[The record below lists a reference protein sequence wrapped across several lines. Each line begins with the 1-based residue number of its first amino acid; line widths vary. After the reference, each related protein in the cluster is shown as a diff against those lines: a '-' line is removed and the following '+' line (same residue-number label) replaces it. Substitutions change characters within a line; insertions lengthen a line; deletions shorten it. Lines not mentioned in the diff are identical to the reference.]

1 MPLGIL
7 SLFRRHTD
15 NIILASASPRRSEI
29 LRLGGL
35 RDFTVAPVEVKEDI
49 EPGIPP
55 YEAVMKLSEK
65 KAAAA
70 SLMFSS
76 RDIIIAADTI
86 VWLDGRL
93 LGKPRDEAEAYKMLS
108 ELSGRSHTVYTGVTV
123 RRGDV
128 SITEYEATQVNFRE
142 LEKREIRAYI
152 RTGEPMDKAGAYGI
166 QGAACT
172 FVTGITGDY
181 FNIMGL
187 PAARVSRMLRG
198 FGVAMLK

>member
-1 MPLGIL
+1 
-7 SLFRRHTD
+7 
-15 NIILASASPRRSEI
+15 
-29 LRLGGL
+29 
-35 RDFTVAPVEVKEDI
+35 
-49 EPGIPP
+49 
-55 YEAVMKLSEK
+55 VMKLSEK